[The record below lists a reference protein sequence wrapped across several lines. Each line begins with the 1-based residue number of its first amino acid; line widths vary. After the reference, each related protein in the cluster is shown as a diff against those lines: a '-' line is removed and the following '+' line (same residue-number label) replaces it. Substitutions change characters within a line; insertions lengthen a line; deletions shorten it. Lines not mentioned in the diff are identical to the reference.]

1 MPVRIPRHSIIEV
14 TSATGGCEPVPQWT
28 TTALPR
34 GQAPGVRLRVL
45 VVDDSPALLDL
56 AAELVNASPWAE
68 VVAKASSG
76 IEALKQVEQC
86 RPDVVLMDLAM
97 PLMNGL
103 EATRALRTRADSPRV
118 VLMSVHEEEEYH
130 RAAEKAGATA
140 FLPKTDLTGQLP
152 VLLRQLATV
161 TDTSS

>member
-1 MPVRIPRHSIIEV
+1 MPAHISRHSIIGV
-14 TSATGGCEPVPQWT
+14 TSAREGSEPVPQGT
-28 TTALPR
+28 TAALPR
-34 GQAPGVRLRVL
+34 GQAPGVRLRVM

-56 AAELVNASPWAE
+56 AAELVDASPWAE

-76 IEALKQVEQC
+76 IEALKQAEQC

-103 EATRALRTRADSPRV
+103 EATRVLRTQADAPRV

-130 RAAEKAGATA
+130 CAAAKAGASA
-140 FLPKTDLTGQLP
+140 FLPKTDLTRRLP

-161 TDTSS
+161 ADTLS